1 MTLQVT
7 LGLNTETLTA
17 LNELTAA
24 IRGLSSGTSA
34 PAATSTKTS
43 TTAPKDEGGDGPIY
57 WGNNAK
63 GTFGEV
69 ATQAAYDALK
79 KKDAKLVKLTPAQFK
94 KKTDE
99 KAAAEAAAA
108 AGGGDEEPLT
118 LEQLVEAFS
127 EYLPASGLDD
137 KTKKSRRAQV
147 LQIAARFGAEKAS
160 EVPEEHRRLAVNLV
174 QRLSAG
180 QDVDIE
186 DDEFQELEESED
198 SGI

>member
-24 IRGLSSGTSA
+24 IRGLSGGTSA
-34 PAATSTKTS
+34 PAAATSTKTS
-43 TTAPKDEGGDGPIY
+43 TTAPKDEGGEGPIY
-57 WGNNAK
+57 WGNNTK

-94 KKTDE
+94 KNTDE
-99 KAAAEAAAA
+99 KSAAEAAA